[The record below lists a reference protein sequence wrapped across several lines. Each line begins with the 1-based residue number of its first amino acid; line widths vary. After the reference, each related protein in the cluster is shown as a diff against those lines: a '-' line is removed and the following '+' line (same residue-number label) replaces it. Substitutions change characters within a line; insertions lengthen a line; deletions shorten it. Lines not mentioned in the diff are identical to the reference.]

1 MTFDVNGKG
10 NDKGRVAVILDSGSQ
25 VSFISTKLSDKYNLP
40 VLREISIDINGFNTS
55 TKYDTKI
62 VCAQVNVGN
71 KAYKFEAVVLPNIRT
86 NLKIK
91 NLKKVAKSFESKGYI
106 LANKSIL
113 SQDNFEIGIILGSNN
128 THLVETKGINFGKED
143 FPSSY
148 LESPQGVLLV
158 DSVSNMHQNMS
169 YLKNASDYELV
180 GSSKC
185 CLDISDSC
193 TAGVKM
199 IVTEAKYFVLQQI

>member
-1 MTFDVNGKG
+1 MELLCDADPSKSKSSNEIKKKSTETGQCGSGIVFSLMNYVNPGNDIALPTLTFDVNGKG
-10 NDKGRVAVILDSGSQ
+10 NDEERVAAILDSGSQ

-40 VLREISIDINGFNTS
+40 VSREISIDINGFNTS
-55 TKYDTKI
+55 TKYDRKI

-128 THLVETKGINFGKED
+128 THLVETKVINFGKED
-143 FPSSY
+143 
-148 LESPQGVLLV
+148 
-158 DSVSNMHQNMS
+158 
-169 YLKNASDYELV
+169 
-180 GSSKC
+180 
-185 CLDISDSC
+185 
-193 TAGVKM
+193 
-199 IVTEAKYFVLQQI
+199 